1 MKMMPG
7 ESVNGVKCGNH
18 IINCARGGIIN
29 EEDLLTALD
38 EGIIASA
45 ALDVFEIEPVSKG
58 NKLVQHPNFHSTPHI
73 GAATVEAQKRVGLDI
88 VRNIMTIL
96 SGKKS
101 EFVVNKQYLK

>member
-1 MKMMPG
+1 MPG

-29 EEDLLTALD
+29 EDDLLTALD

-45 ALDVFEIEPVSKG
+45 ALDVL
-58 NKLVQHPNFHSTPHI
+58 KLSRWQRKQISSASNFHSIHI